1 VYRRRVFECRHQP
14 FPIRDDLA
22 IELAKA
28 YGEPHRAY
36 HNATHIAE
44 LLGWFDRVA
53 DDVGWRDAGEVYAAI
68 LFHDAFYAP
77 GALDN
82 EARSA
87 VWAHDA
93 GLPVDP
99 DRVGELILMTA
110 QHGSIGNADRDA
122 ALFLDCD
129 MAIVGAPAEQFARYD
144 AAITKEF
151 GFLPRDTFRTG
162 RRAFLDKLLA
172 RPRIFLSDYF
182 HALLDAQARDNLRT
196 TIAKY

>member
-1 VYRRRVFECRHQP
+1 VFECRHQP
-14 FPIRDDLA
+14 FPIREDLA
-22 IELAKA
+22 TELEKS

-36 HNATHIAE
+36 HNLTHITE

-53 DDVGWRDAGEVYAAI
+53 DEVGWREPAEVYAAI

-93 GLPVDP
+93 GLPVDV
-99 DRVGELILMTA
+99 DRVGELILLTA
-110 QHGSIGNADRDA
+110 QHGSVGNADRDA

-129 MAIVGAPAEQFARYD
+129 MAIIGSPADQFTHYD
-144 AAITKEF
+144 AAIAKEY
-151 GFLPRDTFRTG
+151 GSMPKEAFRTG
-162 RRAFLDKLLA
+162 RRAFLEKLLA
-172 RPRIFLSDYF
+172 RPRIYLSDYF
-182 HALLDAQARDNLRT
+182 HELLDAQARENLAA
-196 TIAKY
+196 TIARY